1 MPPKI
6 PSERKS
12 RKKQGSMRLKSRAES
27 ISSPRSALRCRK
39 TPGDG
44 TPLPNRDA
52 PKVTWNTRSI
62 RRKKSGIPQTGL
74 RNSLSRAGGAACPAG
89 ECMAFLVQAS
99 MKL

>member
-12 RKKQGSMRLKSRAES
+12 RKKQGSMRLKSS
-27 ISSPRSALRCRK
+27 SSPRSALRCRK

-62 RRKKSGIPQTGL
+62 SRKKSGIPQTGL